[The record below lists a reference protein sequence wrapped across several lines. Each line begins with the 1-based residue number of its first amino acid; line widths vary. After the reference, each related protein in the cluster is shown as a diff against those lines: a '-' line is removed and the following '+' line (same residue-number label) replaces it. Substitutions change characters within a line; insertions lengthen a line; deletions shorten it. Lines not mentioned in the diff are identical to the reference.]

1 MASNNKLSS
10 YNNNN
15 NNNTTLSFPM
25 PWGKV
30 VGSRNTLRYVA
41 THWTSQQVILLSQAA
56 ELTACA
62 NCQHVRYSS
71 LTEHDYRLMLLSL
84 PISNKSITVRSY
96 IDFLLMIWAID
107 YYLSVLRR
115 LYRYQNVPGNYLSTK
130 SIIAYLKSLIDMF
143 LFLNIFVFYMI
154 CLHNTLAT

>member
-56 ELTACA
+56 ELTAYA

-84 PISNKSITVRSY
+84 PISNKSI
-96 IDFLLMIWAID
+96 IDSLLMIRSID
-107 YYLSVLRR
+107 YYLCVLSS
-115 LYRYQNVPGNYLSTK
+115 LYRYQNIPENYLSTK
-130 SIIAYLKSLIDMF
+130 SIIAYLKSLIDF
-143 LFLNIFVFYMI
+143 FFKYI
-154 CLHNTLAT
+154 